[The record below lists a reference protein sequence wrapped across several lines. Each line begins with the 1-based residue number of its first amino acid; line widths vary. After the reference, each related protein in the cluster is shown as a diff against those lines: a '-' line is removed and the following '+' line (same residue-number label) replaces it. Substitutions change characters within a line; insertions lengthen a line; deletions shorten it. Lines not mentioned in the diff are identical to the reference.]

1 MPDGTQ
7 THDDVPEIPEGVELP
22 DSSGSLT
29 PDVEEPEPVDYS
41 DAGVPDSYPD
51 DKTDVE
57 GGGA

>member
-7 THDDVPEIPEGVELP
+7 THEDVPEIPEGVELP

-41 DAGVPDSYPD
+41 DAGVPDSYPSV
-51 DKTDVE
+51 KTE

>member
-7 THDDVPEIPEGVELP
+7 TNEDVPEIPEGVELP

-41 DAGVPDSYPD
+41 DIGVPDSYPG
-51 DKTDVE
+51 DKTE
-57 GGGA
+57 SGGA